1 MIAMA
6 APAVI
11 VRPMRAV
18 PVGFTAGALA
28 FAAVLGG
35 AEAVYHL
42 AGAFWGAA
50 CFAAIFL
57 AIVQL
62 GVLADVRGPSG
73 ESELAGLLVV
83 AGLVPLARLLML
95 SVPAVPFLR
104 LSPTALWVLPMI
116 LVSAYAYRAPWIPGT
131 RPKLLRVSGPGWRPL
146 AIQGVVVT
154 VGAGLGVLAAYTLP
168 YAGPHVLTYQ
178 DSAKW
183 IGAALFALAGGAG
196 ELAWRGVLQPL
207 AADIAGPVGI
217 AACFAASA
225 YVSVAWMGWSAAPVI
240 ALSALTTVVVY
251 RTRCLTGAVAAHTLL
266 NLLLVVLR

>member
-6 APAVI
+6 VSAVI
-11 VRPMRAV
+11 VRPIRAAPIGV
-18 PVGFTAGALA
+18 TVGALA
-28 FAAVLGG
+28 LAGVLAG

-42 AGAFWGAA
+42 AGAFWGAV
-50 CFAAIFL
+50 CFAVIFL

-62 GVLADVRGPSG
+62 GVLVDVRGSSG
-73 ESELAGLLVV
+73 GGELAALLAVT
-83 AGLVPLARLLML
+83 GLVPLARLLML
-95 SVPAVPFLR
+95 SVSALPFLR
-104 LSPTALWVLPMI
+104 LNPTALWVLPMI

-131 RPKLLRVSGPGWRPL
+131 RPQLRLPGPGWRPL
-146 AIQGVVVT
+146 AIQGVVVA

-168 YAGPHVLTYQ
+168 YAGPHVLIYQ

-217 AACFAASA
+217 AACFVASA
-225 YVSVAWMGWSAAPVI
+225 YVSVAWMGWSATPVI
-240 ALSALTTVVVY
+240 ALSGLTTVVVY

>member
-1 MIAMA
+1 MIAVTVSAVIARPIRA
-6 APAVI
+6 API
-11 VRPMRAV
+11 S
-18 PVGFTAGALA
+18 FTVGALA

-50 CFAAIFL
+50 CFAAVFL

-62 GVLADVRGPSG
+62 GVLAEVRGSSG
-73 ESELAGLLVV
+73 GGELAGLLAV
-83 AGLVPLARLLML
+83 AGLVPLARLLMV

-104 LSPTALWVLPMI
+104 LNPTALWVLPMVM
-116 LVSAYAYRAPWIPGT
+116 VSAYAYRAPWIPGA
-131 RPKLLRVSGPGWRPL
+131 RPQLLGVPGPGWRPL

-154 VGAGLGVLAAYTLP
+154 VGAWLGALAAYTLP
-168 YAGPHVLTYQ
+168 YVGPPVLIYQ

-183 IGAALFALAGGAG
+183 MGAALFALAGGAG

-217 AACFAASA
+217 AACFVASA
-225 YVSVAWMGWSAAPVI
+225 YVSVAWLGWSATPVI
-240 ALSALTTVVVY
+240 ALSGLTTVVVY